1 MNSNQVRNTF
11 IDFFKNNDHTHV
23 NSSSLVPDND
33 PTLMFANAG
42 MVQFKNVFTGLEH
55 RDYRRATT
63 SQKCVRAGG
72 KHNDLENVGFTTRH
86 HTFFE
91 MLGNFSFGDYFKE
104 EAIFYAWNLITK
116 EYQINPDKLLVTIY
130 HDDVIAEQLWKK
142 IANLKDDKIIKI
154 KTSDNFW
161 SMGDTGPCG
170 PCSEIFYDHGD
181 KYFGGPPGSPNEDGD
196 RFIEIWNLVFMQYEQ
211 IDSNTRIDLPKP
223 CVDTGMGLER
233 ITALMNNSNDNY
245 SSDLFTNIINATQE
259 IIKEKLT
266 EENKSSFRVIAD
278 HLRASSFLIADG
290 VIPSNEGRGYVL
302 RRILRRG
309 IRHAYS
315 LGSKDLLFDKIF
327 NNLQS
332 LMGDFFDELNTRS
345 DLIKETLSTEENKFR
360 ETLSKGLEILGQELP
375 NIKKDT
381 LDGKIAFKL
390 YDTYGFPL
398 DLTQDYLKSKNIN
411 VDIDSFNTAMEAQK
425 HEARASW
432 KGSGD
437 DGIQKIW
444 FDLAKKFK
452 PTVFEGYT
460 KSSISSEIISI
471 IQDNKEVDS
480 VNKANQDFALIA
492 INTCFYGESGGQ
504 IGDRGKIFN
513 NNFEFQVTDTKKT
526 PQGIFIHFG
535 KLVSGSISINDN
547 VKMELDLNLR
557 DLVKKNH
564 SATHLL
570 HAALRNQLGNHVA
583 QRGSLVN
590 DEKLRFDF
598 SHNKQ
603 ITREQLQSIQEEVIN
618 IINNSYKTNI
628 EIKSQEEAI
637 KQGAMALFG
646 EKYGDEVRVV
656 SLGEV
661 NGSPYSI
668 ELCGGTH
675 VDDVK
680 DINKFQIIGVES
692 VSSGVRRIEACT
704 DKKVDLYLDSQ
715 SAAQKELENKYEFKI
730 KELKDQIISL
740 NGKIN
745 FNEDSKSLYIK
756 KLENYLDSL
765 KNKSILSNEDN
776 NQKTEEKI
784 NDITFV
790 TQIIHGLPPKELR
803 SIFDNFKSNNIKSIL
818 ACVTI
823 NEDKISIIVGLT
835 DDLVNTYDARDL
847 IKLTFEHLGSKGGG
861 GRVDFAQAGGDQKDH
876 INQAFLSIKAKI

>member
-1 MNSNQVRNTF
+1 MNSNQVRNIF

-211 IDSNTRIDLPKP
+211 IDTNTRIDLPKP

-375 NIKKDT
+375 NIKKNT

-492 INTCFYGESGGQ
+492 KNTCFYGESGGQ

-715 SAAQKELENKYEFKI
+715 SAAQKELENKFEFKI

>member
-1 MNSNQVRNTF
+1 MNSNQVRKTF
-11 IDFFKNNDHTHV
+11 IDFFKNNDHRHV

-33 PTLMFANAG
+33 PTLMFANSG
-42 MVQFKNVFTGLEH
+42 MVQFKNVFTGLEQ
-55 RDYRRATT
+55 REYKRATT

-130 HDDVIAEQLWKK
+130 HNDEIAEQLWKK

-181 KYFGGPPGSPNEDGD
+181 NYFGGPPGSPDEDGD
-196 RFIEIWNLVFMQYEQ
+196 RFIEIWNLVFMQFEQ

-245 SSDLFTNIINATQE
+245 SSDLFTHIINATQE
-259 IIKEKLT
+259 IISEKLT
-266 EENKSSFRVIAD
+266 EKNKSSFRVIAD
-278 HLRASSFLIADG
+278 HLRASAFLIADG

-327 NNLQS
+327 NNLKS
-332 LMGDFFDELNTRS
+332 LMGDFFEELNSRS
-345 DLIKETLSTEENKFR
+345 DLIKETLSSEEDKFR
-360 ETLSKGLEILGQELP
+360 ETLTKGLDILGQEIP
-375 NIKKDT
+375 NIKNDT
-381 LDGKIAFKL
+381 LDGRIAFKL

-398 DLTQDYLKSKNIN
+398 DLTQDYLRSKNIS
-411 VDIDSFNTAMEAQK
+411 VDIESFNQAMETQK
-425 HEARASW
+425 QEARASW

-437 DGIQKIW
+437 DSIQKIW
-444 FDLAKKFK
+444 FDLAKKYK

-460 KSSISSEIISI
+460 KNSTFSEVISI
-471 IQDNKEVDS
+471 IQDNKELDRAD
-480 VNKANQDFALIA
+480 NINQEYVLITK
-492 INTCFYGESGGQ
+492 NTCFYGESGGQ
-504 IGDRGKIFN
+504 IGDKGTIFN
-513 NNFEFQVTDTKKT
+513 DDFEFQVLDTKKT
-526 PQGIFIHFG
+526 PQGIFVHFG
-535 KLVSGSISINDN
+535 ILISGSILINKKIEMKIDTG
-547 VKMELDLNLR
+547 LR
-557 DLVKKNH
+557 GLVKKNH

-570 HAALRNQLGNHVA
+570 HSALRNQLGNHVA

-598 SHNKQ
+598 SHNKP
-603 ITREQLQSIQEEVIN
+603 ITKDQLQNIQQEVIN
-618 IINNSYKTNI
+618 IIKTPSTTNI
-628 EIKSQEEAI
+628 EIKSQDEAI

-656 SLGEV
+656 SLGEMD
-661 NGSPYSI
+661 GRPYSI

-675 VDDVK
+675 VDNVK
-680 DINKFQIIGVES
+680 DINNFQIMGVES

-704 DKKVDLYLDSQ
+704 DKKVDDFLNSQ
-715 SAAQKELENKYEFKI
+715 LKAQKEFEKKQDLQI
-730 KELKDQIISL
+730 QDLKNQIL
-740 NGKIN
+740 NLKGQIN
-745 FNEDSKSLYIK
+745 FEEVNKNLFLK

-776 NQKTEEKI
+776 NQKKEEKI
-784 NDITFV
+784 NDVIFV
-790 TQIIHGLPPKELR
+790 TQIINGLPPKELR
-803 SIFDNFKSNNIKSIL
+803 SIFDNFKSNSNKSIL

-823 NEDKISIIVGLT
+823 NEDKVSIALGLT
-835 DDLVNTYDARDL
+835 GDLVNTYDAREL
-847 IKLTFEHLGSKGGG
+847 IKSTFDHLGSKGGG
-861 GRVDFAQAGGDQKDH
+861 GRVDFAQAGGDKKDQ
-876 INQAFLSIKAKI
+876 INQAFLSIKEKI

>member
-1 MNSNQVRNTF
+1 MNSNQVRKTF
-11 IDFFKNNDHTHV
+11 IDFFKNNDHRHV

-33 PTLMFANAG
+33 PTLMFANSG
-42 MVQFKNVFTGLEH
+42 MVQFKNVFTGLEQ
-55 RDYRRATT
+55 REYKRATT

-130 HDDVIAEQLWKK
+130 HNDEIAEQLWKK

-181 KYFGGPPGSPNEDGD
+181 NYFGGPPGSPDEDGD
-196 RFIEIWNLVFMQYEQ
+196 RFIEIWNLVFMQFEQ
-211 IDSNTRIDLPKP
+211 IDSSTRIDLPKP

-245 SSDLFTNIINATQE
+245 SSDLFTHIINATQE
-259 IIKEKLT
+259 IISEKLT
-266 EENKSSFRVIAD
+266 EKNKSSFRVIAD
-278 HLRASSFLIADG
+278 HLRASAFLIADG

-327 NNLQS
+327 NNLKA
-332 LMGDFFDELNTRS
+332 LMGDFFEELNSRS
-345 DLIKETLSTEENKFR
+345 DLIKETLSSEEDKFR
-360 ETLSKGLEILGQELP
+360 ETLTKGLDILGQEIP
-375 NIKKDT
+375 NIKNDT
-381 LDGKIAFKL
+381 LDGRIAFKL

-398 DLTQDYLKSKNIN
+398 DLTQDYLRSKNIS
-411 VDIDSFNTAMEAQK
+411 VDIESFNQAMETQK
-425 HEARASW
+425 QEARASW

-437 DGIQKIW
+437 DSIQKIW
-444 FDLAKKFK
+444 FDLAKKYK
-452 PTVFEGYT
+452 PTVFEGY
-460 KSSISSEIISI
+460 SENSTFSEVISI
-471 IQDNKEVDS
+471 IQDNKELDRVD
-480 VNKANQDFALIA
+480 NINQEYVLITK
-492 INTCFYGESGGQ
+492 NTCFYGESGGQ
-504 IGDRGKIFN
+504 IGDKGTIFN
-513 NNFEFQVTDTKKT
+513 DDFEFQVLDTKKT
-526 PQGIFIHFG
+526 PQGIFVHFG
-535 KLVSGSISINDN
+535 ILISGSILINKKIEMKIDT
-547 VKMELDLNLR
+547 DLR
-557 DLVKKNH
+557 GLVKKNH

-570 HAALRNQLGNHVA
+570 HSALRNQLGNHVA

-598 SHNKQ
+598 SHNKP
-603 ITREQLQSIQEEVIN
+603 ITKDQLQNIQQEVIN
-618 IINNSYKTNI
+618 IIKTPSTTNI
-628 EIKSQEEAI
+628 EIKSQDEAI

-656 SLGEV
+656 SLGEMD
-661 NGSPYSI
+661 GRPYSI

-675 VDDVK
+675 VDNVK
-680 DINKFQIIGVES
+680 DINNFQIMGVES
-692 VSSGVRRIEACT
+692 VSSGVKRIEACT
-704 DKKVDLYLDSQ
+704 DKKVDDFLNSQ
-715 SAAQKELENKYEFKI
+715 IKAQKEFEKKQ
-730 KELKDQIISL
+730 ELQIQDLKNQIL
-740 NGKIN
+740 NLKGQIN
-745 FNEDSKSLYIK
+745 FEEVNKNLFLK

-784 NDITFV
+784 NDVIFV
-790 TQIIHGLPPKELR
+790 TQIINGLPPKELR
-803 SIFDNFKSNNIKSIL
+803 SIFDNFKSNSNKSIL

-823 NEDKISIIVGLT
+823 NEDKVSIALGLT
-835 DDLVNTYDARDL
+835 GDLVNTYDAREL
-847 IKLTFEHLGSKGGG
+847 IKSTFDHLGSKGGG
-861 GRVDFAQAGGDQKDH
+861 GRVDFAQAGGEKKDH
-876 INQAFLSIKAKI
+876 INQAFLSIKEKI

>member
-33 PTLMFANAG
+33 PTLMFANSG
-42 MVQFKNVFTGLEH
+42 MVQFKNVFTGLEQ

-211 IDSNTRIDLPKP
+211 IDTNTRIDLPKP

-375 NIKKDT
+375 NIKDNT

-411 VDIDSFNTAMEAQK
+411 VDTDSFNMAMEAQK
-425 HEARASW
+425 NEARASW

-480 VNKANQDFALIA
+480 VNKANQDYALIA
-492 INTCFYGESGGQ
+492 KNTCFYGESGGQ

-513 NNFEFQVTDTKKT
+513 NDFEFQVTDTKKT

-715 SAAQKELENKYEFKI
+715 SAAQKELENKNELKI
-730 KELKDQIISL
+730 KELKNQIKNL

-745 FNEDSKSLYIK
+745 FNEDNKILYIK

-835 DDLVNTYDARDL
+835 DDLVNAYDARDL

-861 GRVDFAQAGGDQKDH
+861 GRVDFAQAGGDQKEH